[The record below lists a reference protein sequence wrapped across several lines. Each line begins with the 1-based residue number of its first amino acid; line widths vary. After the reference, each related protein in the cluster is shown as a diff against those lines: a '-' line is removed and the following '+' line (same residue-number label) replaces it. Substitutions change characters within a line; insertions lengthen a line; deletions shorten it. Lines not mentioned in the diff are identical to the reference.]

1 VPLFRRFTIPQSARD
16 GLGGSSAASSTATG
30 TGKRTR
36 DDKDTEAREN
46 SAQSTTEGTTAG
58 GPRTE
63 RAGIDFAALEKEV
76 LRITAAGAKHTRN
89 PVTPLPSAASGPF
102 SPAGRDYK

>member
-1 VPLFRRFTIPQSARD
+1 V
-16 GLGGSSAASSTATG
+16 LGGPASTASSNGAG
-30 TGKRTR
+30 TGKRLR
-36 DDKDTEAREN
+36 EDKDGEAREN
-46 SAQSTTEGTTAG
+46 SAQLATGGTTAG